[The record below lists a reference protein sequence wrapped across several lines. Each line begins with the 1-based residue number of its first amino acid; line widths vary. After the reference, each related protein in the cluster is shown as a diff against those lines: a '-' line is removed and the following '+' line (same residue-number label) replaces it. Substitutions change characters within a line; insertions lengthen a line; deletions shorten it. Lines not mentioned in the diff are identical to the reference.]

1 MFYPIGQKQTDI
13 EIKPITSTEL
23 QEIIADVNT
32 TNPEPE
38 KTYRYDKTSYDF
50 ES

>member
-23 QEIIADVNT
+23 QEIIEDVNKV
-32 TNPEPE
+32 NPEKE
-38 KTYRYDKTSYDF
+38 KTYQYNKTFYDNMT
-50 ES
+50 